1 MEIPEAELKLIYQD
15 FVDVLTDHN
24 HCYYIEAKPIIS
36 DAEYDELFA
45 YLKAIEEYFP
55 HLISSVSPT
64 QGLVAQLAEGFK
76 KAEHTTPLLS
86 LENSYNA
93 EDIREWAQRVA
104 KLAEKKGMLKRTY
117 GLEAKFDGLSVEFR
131 YQQGKLVQAITRGDG
146 KIGEDITANV
156 LMLRSIPKQ
165 LNYNGDLQVRGEIM
179 MPKSQLLKLN
189 QEREKKGQTPFSNT
203 RNAAAGSIK
212 LLDSAEVAKRGLIAY
227 VYDQLGGE
235 KVDLQ
240 EIGLPTFSLP
250 QKFQKTEEIEQLIAW
265 CQDFQLKQFLDEQD
279 FDVDGLVIKLSDLE
293 ELKPQQESAFSLFAT
308 EKEEES
314 RL

>member
-1 MEIPEAELKLIYQD
+1 MTLSESTQKLQTLVKNYPHPTEIPESELNPIYQD

-24 HCYYIEAKPIIS
+24 HLYYIEAKPIIS

-64 QGLVAQLAEGFK
+64 QGLVAQLSEGFK
-76 KAEHTTPLLS
+76 KAEHTIALLS

-93 EDIREWAQRVA
+93 EDIRDWAQRVA
-104 KLAEKKGMLKRTY
+104 KLAEKKGILKRIY
-117 GLEAKFDGLSVEFR
+117 GLEAKFDGISVELR
-131 YQQGKLVQAITRGDG
+131 YAKGKLVQAITRGDG

-156 LMLRSIPKQ
+156 LMMRSIPKE

-189 QEREKKGQTPFSNT
+189 QQREKKGQTAFSNT

-227 VYDQLGGE
+227 MYDQL
-235 KVDLQ
+235 
-240 EIGLPTFSLP
+240 
-250 QKFQKTEEIEQLIAW
+250 
-265 CQDFQLKQFLDEQD
+265 
-279 FDVDGLVIKLSDLE
+279 
-293 ELKPQQESAFSLFAT
+293 
-308 EKEEES
+308 
-314 RL
+314 